1 MRRIEVERAFTVDVA
16 RLKFRGAEAGDYDK
30 VVGESVNVVL
40 GGRLAVAFRQLPELP
55 QDLVSAFFATNYG
68 ETARTAGLVTRS
80 RVLGAQPRV
89 TIRRDYCTQASM
101 SWEQP
106 AEHAVYLR
114 YARLAA
120 AEYKRA
126 DSERYARTE
135 RLVSRVLPEWRI
147 EGTPFTS
154 GIVNQDNPLR
164 YHHDVGNFRDG
175 WSCMYAVAHDCA
187 GGLLVLPELRL
198 AFSFERPALIMFD
211 GAGLLHGVTALE
223 KHSVQAWRYS
233 VVFYALQGM
242 CKCLSAQ
249 EELSRIRRLRVAREN
264 KRAGGG

>member
-1 MRRIEVERAFTVDVA
+1 MRRITADRRSIESAK
-16 RLKFRGAEAGDYDK
+16 LKFRGAEDGDYDR
-30 VVGESVNVVL
+30 VMSASCNVWVG
-40 GGRLAVAFRQLPELP
+40 GDLAVAFRQLEETPA
-55 QDLVSAFFATNYG
+55 DLVRAFLDTKYG

-80 RVLGAQPRV
+80 RVLGFQPRV

-101 SWEQP
+101 AWDQP
-106 AEHAVYLR
+106 NEHGVFLK

-120 AEYKRA
+120 AEYRQA
-126 DSERYARTE
+126 DVVRFDRQLQ
-135 RLVSRVLPEWRI
+135 LVSSQVLPEWRI

-164 YHHDVGNFRDG
+164 YHHDAGNFRDG
-175 WSCMYAVAHDCA
+175 WSCMYAVAHDCS

-211 GAGLLHGVTALE
+211 GAGLLHGVTALG
-223 KHSVQAWRYS
+223 KRSVQAWRYS

-249 EELSRIRRLRVAREN
+249 DELLRIRRLRVAREN
-264 KRAGGG
+264 KRAGGV